1 MFATSLA
8 EDGDLYMSIEVIRR
22 PPRPAGP
29 VLPQGELI
37 LESPPELSE
46 AAGGTNLAMAL
57 MYLPMSIGPALFMFT
72 AGASTVTYVLGG
84 VYVVASIAMAG
95 VFLGRGG
102 GDRRRKI
109 DAERREYL
117 RYLGQVRRRVRRVA
131 AAQREA
137 RYWLHPDP
145 STLWSI
151 AAGSRLWERRPTDE
165 DFADVRVAIG
175 KQRLAVPLIAP
186 DTKPVEDLEPLSAG
200 ALRRLLSAW
209 ASVSAL
215 PMAISLRAFNR
226 VIITGDAEARSGL
239 LRSMLAQLA
248 TFHAPDDLRIVVCAD
263 PVRLSDW
270 DWLKWLPHGLH
281 PTISD
286 AAGPLR
292 LAATDLSVLEV
303 LLDDDLKERPR
314 YRPADPPPPDLPH
327 LVVVFDGGRVGAD
340 SDLMS
345 GLQGVTVIELPTTE
359 NLADY
364 ASALGLHVTAE
375 ELAVEDGARRQPIGV
390 PDRLTVDQVESLARQ
405 LAPLRISGMDTTVDP
420 LITELGLPDLLG
432 IGDVTALDVAAQ
444 WQPRPQRDRLRIPI
458 GVTETGAPV
467 ELDIKESAQG
477 GVGPHGLLVGATGSG
492 KSELLRTLVIG
503 LAVTHSS
510 ETLNFVLVDF
520 KGGATFL
527 GLDRLPHTSAVIT
540 NLAEELPL
548 VDRMYDALHG
558 ELVRRQ
564 ELLRAAGNI
573 SSQRDYERARE
584 RGAAL
589 DPLPSLFVIVD
600 EFSELLSSKPEFA
613 ELFVMIGRLGRSLG
627 VHLLLASQRLDEGRL
642 RGLETHLSYRIGLRM
657 FSGLESRTVLGA
669 PDAYELPPTP
679 GSGYLRLDTSTLI
692 RFKAAYVSG
701 PARTL
706 GDPVPAAYVPHAVV
720 PFRLTHAGTTQVAPL
735 EPTDGTDQARPPAR
749 VLDIMVA
756 QLATQGPP
764 AHRVWLPPL
773 GEATSLGAL
782 LQQATPGQL
791 RVPVGIVDRPFEQ
804 RHDVLAA
811 DLSGAG
817 GHGAIVGRP
826 QSGKSTL
833 LRTLLC
839 GLALTHDSTDVQFY
853 GLDFGGGTLAGLA
866 RLPHVGGVAT
876 RREPAV
882 VRRTV
887 AELASL
893 LERRERLM
901 AERGFDAFDAYRA
914 APRINADDDP
924 YGHVFLVIDGVQA
937 FRGEF
942 ESLEPA
948 IVDLAARG
956 LNYGIHLIVTANRW
970 IEIRPALRDLL
981 GTRFELRLGEPFES
995 EMHRRAAAN
1004 VPERQPGRGITSNG
1018 LHFAAALPRVDGL
1031 ASTVDLAEGVRHLV
1045 DGLAATGRPAPAV
1058 RLLPSTVPHSQLPPP
1073 SADSVPIGIDES
1085 ELAPVVLDFATD
1097 SHLVVLGDTQSG
1109 KSNLLRLI
1117 ANAVMQAHSPE
1128 RARLI
1133 AIDYRRALFETV
1145 QGDHLIGYAASR
1157 TAAAPIVTDVV
1168 AALRERLPG
1177 RDIPPAQLRAGQ
1189 WWRGA
1194 HLYLVVDDYDLVESA
1209 AGNPLHPLVELLPQ
1223 ARDIGLHL
1231 IVARASGGAARAFYE
1246 PLLQRLKEMGSPTL
1260 VLSGSRDEGVAVADV
1275 KFQPLPPGRGTLV
1288 SRRSGTRLIQTA
1300 TLGPV
1305 A

>member
-1 MFATSLA
+1 
-8 EDGDLYMSIEVIRR
+8 
-22 PPRPAGP
+22 
-29 VLPQGELI
+29 VL
-37 LESPPELSE
+37 
-46 AAGGTNLAMAL
+46 
-57 MYLPMSIGPALFMFT
+57 
-72 AGASTVTYVLGG
+72 
-84 VYVVASIAMAG
+84 
-95 VFLGRGG
+95 
-102 GDRRRKI
+102 
-109 DAERREYL
+109 
-117 RYLGQVRRRVRRVA
+117 
-131 AAQREA
+131 
-137 RYWLHPDP
+137 
-145 STLWSI
+145 
-151 AAGSRLWERRPTDE
+151 
-165 DFADVRVAIG
+165 
-175 KQRLAVPLIAP
+175 
-186 DTKPVEDLEPLSAG
+186 
-200 ALRRLLSAW
+200 
-209 ASVSAL
+209 
-215 PMAISLRAFNR
+215 
-226 VIITGDAEARSGL
+226 
-239 LRSMLAQLA
+239 
-248 TFHAPDDLRIVVCAD
+248 
-263 PVRLSDW
+263 
-270 DWLKWLPHGLH
+270 
-281 PTISD
+281 
-286 AAGPLR
+286 
-292 LAATDLSVLEV
+292 
-303 LLDDDLKERPR
+303 
-314 YRPADPPPPDLPH
+314 
-327 LVVVFDGGRVGAD
+327 DGGRVGAD
-340 SDLMS
+340 SDLLA
-345 GLQGVTVIELPTTE
+345 GLQGVTVIELETQARA
-359 NLADY
+359 ADY
-364 ASALGLHVTAE
+364 GSALGLHVSTD
-375 ELAVEDGARRQPIGV
+375 ELTVDDGTGRRLIGV
-390 PDRLTVDQVESLARQ
+390 PDRLTVEQSEALARE
-405 LAPLRISGMDTTVDP
+405 LAPLRISGAEDTVDP

-432 IGDVTALDVAAQ
+432 IGDVTALDVAAL
-444 WQPRPQRDRLRIPI
+444 WQPQPQRDRLRIPI

-492 KSELLRTLVIG
+492 KSELLRTLVMG

-564 ELLRAAGNI
+564 ELLRASGNI

-584 RGAAL
+584 RGAPL
-589 DPLPSLFVIVD
+589 PPLPSLVVIVD

-657 FSGLESRTVLGA
+657 FSGMESRAVLGA
-669 PDAYELPPTP
+669 PDAYELPSTP
-679 GSGYLRLDTSTLI
+679 GSGYLRLDTSTLT

-701 PARTL
+701 PVRTL
-706 GDPVPAAYVPHAVV
+706 GDPVPATFVPRAVV
-720 PFRLTHAGTTQVAPL
+720 PYRLTHAGTSQVAAL
-735 EPTDGTDQARPPAR
+735 APTGSSTDQAPASAR
-749 VLDIMVA
+749 VLDVMVA
-756 QLATQGPP
+756 QLAGQGPP

-773 GEATSLGAL
+773 GEATSLDAL
-782 LQQATPGQL
+782 LPQAPPGQL

-804 RHDVLAA
+804 RHDVLEA

-817 GHGAIVGRP
+817 GHAAIVGRP

-839 GLALTHDSTDVQFY
+839 GLALTHDSVDVQFY
-853 GLDFGGGTLAGLA
+853 GLDFGGGTLGGLA
-866 RLPHVGGVAT
+866 RLPHVGGVTT
-876 RREPAV
+876 RREPDV

-887 AELASL
+887 AELVSL
-893 LERRERLM
+893 LERREGMM
-901 AERGFDAFDAYRA
+901 AERGFDAFEAYRA
-914 APRINADDDP
+914 APGTNADDDP
-924 YGHVFLVIDGVQA
+924 YGHVFLVIDGMQA

-948 IVDLAARG
+948 VVDLAARG

-1018 LHFAAALPRVDGL
+1018 LHFAAALPRVDRRT
-1031 ASTVDLAEGVRHLV
+1031 STADLAEGVRQLV
-1045 DGLAATGRPAPAV
+1045 DGIAGAGRPAPAV
-1058 RLLPSTVPHSQLPPP
+1058 RLLPSTLPHSQLPPP
-1073 SADSVPIGIDES
+1073 SADNVPIGIDES
-1085 ELAPVVLDFATD
+1085 DLAPVILDFTTD

-1117 ANAVMQAHSPE
+1117 AQAVMQAHSPE
-1128 RARLI
+1128 QARLI

-1145 QGDHLIGYAASR
+1145 QGDHVIGYAASG
-1157 TAAAPIVTDVV
+1157 TAAAPIVADVV

-1177 RDIPPAQLRAGQ
+1177 RDISPEQLRDGQ

-1194 HLYLVVDDYDLVESA
+1194 QLYFVVDDYDLVESA

-1223 ARDIGLHL
+1223 ARDVGLHL
-1231 IVARASGGAARAFYE
+1231 VVARSSGGAARAFYE

-1260 VLSGSRDEGVAVADV
+1260 VLSGSRDEGVALADV
-1275 KFQPLPPGRGTLV
+1275 KFQPRPPGRGNLV

-1300 TLGPV
+1300 ILGPE